1 MHPVKKETGCVN
13 RFGGVEVALL
23 VLRASDLV
31 AFRNVGV
38 DVFPVGGP
46 VHADGDVKRYEQ
58 TKQNNTEPVN
68 VVATNPWNNTGFI
81 HAHPLWHNH
90 ITTPFTGLDR
100 DPKLLLE
107 SGTQGN
113 LIMHGVPDESCLSDA
128 AEHCAWRLWH

>member
-1 MHPVKKETGCVN
+1 MVSVSC
-13 RFGGVEVALL
+13 
-23 VLRASDLV
+23 
-31 AFRNVGV
+31 
-38 DVFPVGGP
+38 P

-90 ITTPFTGLDR
+90 ITTPFTGPDR

-113 LIMHGVPDESCLSDA
+113 LIMHGVPDGSCLSDA